1 MSLSANVRSVDALKD
16 VKLALIAYSEDAR
29 AALTTVDMEVR
40 RVRDWLEREQ
50 LTYWKNQVKRR
61 EEEVNIARSDL
72 HRRRLSAGNSD
83 AISDT
88 EQKEALRLAQRRL
101 VEAEEKVATVKRWI
115 PVFEHASAE
124 YRAHSQPLGDHL
136 AGSFEN
142 TLAALERMVG
152 SLEAYLAINAP
163 VTARYAPP
171 GGSSDAS
178 PAGGKATTSAAAA
191 AAPAGEPAAEAA
203 AGETA
208 PAGAEGPAAPADAS
222 STQASQ

>member
-16 VKLALIAYSEDAR
+16 VKLALIAYAEDAR

-50 LTYWKNQVKRR
+50 LSYWRNQIKRR
-61 EEEVNIARSDL
+61 EEEVNMARSDL
-72 HRRRLSAGNSD
+72 HRRRLSASNSE

-101 VEAEEKVATVKRWI
+101 AEAEETVATIKRWI
-115 PVFEHASAE
+115 PVFDHASSE

-142 TLAALERMVG
+142 TLVALDRMVN
-152 SLEAYLAINAP
+152 SLEAYAALRAP
-163 VTARYAPP
+163 ETARYAPP
-171 GGSSDAS
+171 GGSSEA
-178 PAGGKATTSAAAA
+178 AGGSTTTSAAATTSGA
-191 AAPAGEPAAEAA
+191 AASAEATTEPAPADGDATSTDGAPAG
-203 AGETA
+203 
-208 PAGAEGPAAPADAS
+208 
-222 STQASQ
+222 SQ